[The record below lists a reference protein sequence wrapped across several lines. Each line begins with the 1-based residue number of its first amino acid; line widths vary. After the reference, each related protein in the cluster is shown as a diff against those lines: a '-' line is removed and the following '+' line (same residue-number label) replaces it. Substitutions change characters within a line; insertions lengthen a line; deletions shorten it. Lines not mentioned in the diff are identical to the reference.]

1 MRRSDP
7 FLNAGLLHRVAAAK
21 LFSSAI
27 GSRYGDAIRS
37 GAKKGPSAPSMGQ
50 VRNLAMLSQATRD
63 RER

>member
-1 MRRSDP
+1 MQACFTELPRRCFS
-7 FLNAGLLHRVAAAK
+7 AG
-21 LFSSAI
+21 AI

-63 RER
+63 RKR